1 MQTVIVNTAPDTP
14 SLYAR
19 TLAGLFKRS
28 RNAQLPALRL
38 VRPAAVLDPAMLAR
52 YASVCGF
59 HPEHG
64 VPLTA
69 PHLLAFPLHMLLLT
83 DPSFPWPALGLVH
96 LANQIHQHQPL
107 ASGDALRLE
116 VECGALVQH
125 AKGQAFVVHAR
136 AYRRGA
142 AVWDSE
148 SLYLRRGAE
157 ASGAAPPAPLRLARE
172 TLTPSAHWSLPARLG
187 RDYAKVSGDYNPIH
201 LGALPA
207 RAFGF
212 PRAIA
217 HGMWTLAY
225 ALAALQPPGPLA
237 QASLRAEFKLPLM
250 LPAEAL
256 LWSAATTD
264 FEREF
269 EVRDTTDK
277 PHLRG
282 HLHALPT

>member
-1 MQTVIVNTAPDTP
+1 MTSVPTSICSQRYSNAKHSSTRIPKWRLIQPQTLNARACLLFAQHGAYWPARTKCRMSHPERKLDVQTVIVNTAPDTP

-148 SLYLRRGAE
+148 SL
-157 ASGAAPPAPLRLARE
+157 
-172 TLTPSAHWSLPARLG
+172 
-187 RDYAKVSGDYNPIH
+187 
-201 LGALPA
+201 
-207 RAFGF
+207 
-212 PRAIA
+212 
-217 HGMWTLAY
+217 
-225 ALAALQPPGPLA
+225 
-237 QASLRAEFKLPLM
+237 
-250 LPAEAL
+250 
-256 LWSAATTD
+256 
-264 FEREF
+264 
-269 EVRDTTDK
+269 
-277 PHLRG
+277 
-282 HLHALPT
+282 